1 MVGDIG
7 EVIAAFFYQ
16 VALQGEGRHNWDG
29 TYNGRNV
36 QIKATGSK
44 TYLKQ
49 PAGSFMKRPSAVEWP
64 ACRTYPSMQTRLM
77 RGHFGSALN
86 AGGNHCL
93 CILGRSS
100 SPSIYAQMNVV
111 RAVIVA

>member
-7 EVIAAFFYQ
+7 EVIPAFFYQ

-49 PAGSFMKRPSAVEWP
+49 PAGRGLWHGLLMVFYIDRESGEDRLVYNGDIQQVWEALTHIKMNPSW
-64 ACRTYPSMQTRLM
+64 
-77 RGHFGSALN
+77 
-86 AGGNHCL
+86 
-93 CILGRSS
+93 
-100 SPSIYAQMNVV
+100 
-111 RAVIVA
+111 